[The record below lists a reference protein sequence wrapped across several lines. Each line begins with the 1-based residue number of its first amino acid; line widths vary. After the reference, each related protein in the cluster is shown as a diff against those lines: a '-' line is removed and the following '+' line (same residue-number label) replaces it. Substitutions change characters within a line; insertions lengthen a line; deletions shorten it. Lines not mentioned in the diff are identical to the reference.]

1 MLEFIIKWNILQK
14 NIKNKIF
21 YRLYFFIFKLT
32 TRYIDKTN
40 NYNSSYESKMS
51 LDELLNEYSRK
62 NSTKKQLEEKP
73 KSLFDKF
80 KSIFKK

>member
-1 MLEFIIKWNILQK
+1 
-14 NIKNKIF
+14 
-21 YRLYFFIFKLT
+21 
-32 TRYIDKTN
+32 
-40 NYNSSYESKMS
+40 MS

-62 NSTKKQLEEKP
+62 NSTKNQVEEKP